1 MPRDYVKIR
10 LSQLRIASQLRAP
23 IYEGRTDRDQLLLAA
38 GVTVSPGQLELLK
51 RRGISHVLVHREE
64 LERVTGRIGPTPISS
79 LRSGTSWSRNLND
92 YQTTS
97 RTGLPPTWKQTS
109 QSLLRELDRPKHLER
124 DPETLREFE
133 RAYETS
139 LSTTKYVFEE
149 FAEDQKINSAVVCR
163 VAEQQID
170 QILRDIDLHVSL
182 GLKPVTEGYPSRHSL
197 QTSML
202 AVSIGTIM
210 GLSREELLEL
220 SMGCL
225 LHDAGMMLVPDHI
238 LQMNGPLSTSDR
250 YEVMKHPLHIT
261 NALSKRSDIPYGA
274 KVTAYQIHERLNGSG
289 YPRKRHHPQIHLFA
303 RIGGVAD
310 TYLAMISPRNGRT
323 GLSPYNAI
331 EKLLYATRLG
341 LFDGT
346 VVRALLHA
354 VSLFPVGST
363 VTLSDG
369 RSGRVSRA
377 NHEHYDR
384 PVIEIVSG
392 DLGIVSEIVDLAQ
405 EPALRIVHAGEI
417 VAA

>member
-1 MPRDYVKIR
+1 MPRDYIKIR
-10 LSQLRIASQLRAP
+10 LSQLRVASQLRAP
-23 IYEGRTDRDQLLLAA
+23 IYDGRTDRDQLLLAA

-64 LERVTGRIGPTPISS
+64 LERVTGRIAPAPISS
-79 LRSGTSWSRNLND
+79 VRAGTSWSRNRND

-97 RTGLPPTWKQTS
+97 RTGLPPTWKQS
-109 QSLLRELDRPKHLER
+109 PQSLLQELDRPRRLER
-124 DPETLREFE
+124 DPEILRDFE
-133 RAYETS
+133 RTYESS
-139 LSTTKYVFEE
+139 LSTTKQVFEE
-149 FAEDQKINSAVVCR
+149 FAQDQKINSAVVCR

-170 QILRDIDLHVSL
+170 QILQDLDLHVSL

-202 AVSIGTIM
+202 AVSVGTIM

-225 LHDAGMMLVPDHI
+225 LHDAGMMLVPEHI
-238 LQMNGPLSTSDR
+238 LKLNGPLSTSDR
-250 YEVMKHPLHIT
+250 FEVMKHPLYIT

-303 RIGGVAD
+303 RIGGVVD
-310 TYLAMISPRNGRT
+310 TFLAMISPRNGRP
-323 GLSPYNAI
+323 GLPPYNAI
-331 EKLLYATRLG
+331 ENLLYATRLG

-363 VTLSDG
+363 VMLSDG

-377 NHEHYDR
+377 NCDQYDR
-384 PVIEIVSG
+384 PVIEILSG
-392 DLGIVSEIVDLAQ
+392 DRQIVSEIVDLAEQ
-405 EPALRIVHAGEI
+405 PALRIVHAGEI
-417 VAA
+417 IAA